1 MIYFILKKTISEESL
16 SYQNNFQ
23 ILPDCINAKEFN
35 SFKAKNDYAF
45 SEQKELV
52 ASRLEKSKMALAS
65 ASREG
70 NGCDG
75 VVVSIEACGASG
87 PGSIP
92 GRGPLTNSPSDLLHQ
107 CEEKN

>member
-1 MIYFILKKTISEESL
+1 MIYFILKNTNFEESL
-16 SYQNNFQ
+16 SYQNSFQ
-23 ILPDCINAKEFN
+23 ILPNCINAKEFN

-52 ASRLEKSKMALAS
+52 TSRLEKSKMALAS

-70 NGCDG
+70 NGCDS
-75 VVVSIEACGASG
+75 VAVSIEACGALG

-92 GRGPLTNSPSDLLHQ
+92 GRGPWRNP
-107 CEEKN
+107 K